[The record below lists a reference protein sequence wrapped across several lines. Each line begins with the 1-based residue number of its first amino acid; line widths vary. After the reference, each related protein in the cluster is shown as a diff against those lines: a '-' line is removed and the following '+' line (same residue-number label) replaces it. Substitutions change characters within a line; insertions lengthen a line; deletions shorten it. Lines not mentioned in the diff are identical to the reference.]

1 MSDRSFF
8 RGKRVFLT
16 GHTGFKGSWLSLLLQ
31 DAGADLTGF
40 SLAPEEEPNLFSLLQ
55 LQKGMRSVIG
65 DIRDASALQR
75 AFDEA
80 KPEIVFHLAAQP
92 IVRESYRAPVT
103 TFDTNVLG
111 TVHLLE
117 CVRRN
122 GGVVSLVN
130 VTTDKVYRNNETNAA
145 FREEDPLGGF
155 DPYSSSKA
163 CAEIVTESYQKSFLR
178 AANVA
183 VSTARAGNVI
193 GGGDFAHDRILPDC
207 VRAACRKEPIVV
219 RNPDSI
225 RPYQHVLDPLDAYL
239 CIAQRQYSQIALAD
253 HYNIGPDVADCVTT
267 GALTT
272 LFCDAWGEGQRWE
285 HRPDGGPHEATYLR
299 LDCAHIRERLG
310 WIPKWH
316 IDEAISRTVEWAK
329 AFRDGA
335 DLRACMLE
343 QIRAFDRAE

>member
-1 MSDRSFF
+1 MSNHSFY

-16 GHTGFKGSWLSLLLQ
+16 GHTGFKGAWLSLLLQ
-31 DAGADLTGF
+31 EAGAELTGY
-40 SLAPEEEPNLFSLLQ
+40 SLAPDGEPNLFSLLP
-55 LQKGMRSVIG
+55 LERGMRSVIG
-65 DIRDASALQR
+65 DIRDFDALKR
-75 AFDEA
+75 VFDEA

-92 IVRESYRAPVT
+92 LVRESYRAPRT
-103 TFDTNVLG
+103 TFDTNVIG
-111 TVHLLE
+111 TVNLLE
-117 CVRRN
+117 CVRLS

-145 FREEDPLGGF
+145 FRENDPLGGF

-163 CAEIVTESYQKSFLR
+163 CSEIVTESYQNSFLS
-178 AANVA
+178 AAGVA

-193 GGGDFAHDRILPDC
+193 GGGDFARDRILPDC
-207 VRAACRKEPIVV
+207 IRAAYRREIIVV
-219 RNPDSI
+219 RNPNSI

-239 CIAQRQYSQIALAD
+239 EIAQRQLLDPTLAG

-272 LFCDAWGEGQRWE
+272 LFCDAWGEEQRWE

-299 LDCAHIRERLG
+299 LDCAHISERLG
-310 WIPKWH
+310 WVPNWH
-316 IDEAISRTVEWAK
+316 IDEAVARTVEWAK
-329 AFRDGA
+329 AYRDGT

-343 QIRAFDRAE
+343 QIRAFDRA